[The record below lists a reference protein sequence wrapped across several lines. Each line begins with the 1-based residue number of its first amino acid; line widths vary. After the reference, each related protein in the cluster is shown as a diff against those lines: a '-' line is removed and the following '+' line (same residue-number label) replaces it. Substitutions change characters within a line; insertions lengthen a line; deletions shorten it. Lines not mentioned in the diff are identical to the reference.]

1 MKGEVGAESQEEGAQ
16 DKKPSGRLGQRQTE
30 PSAEAVRTHTSTQT
44 SHLRIMR
51 VGLRLKGVIWDG
63 APCGERVT
71 ARSPRPASHTP
82 APPISPAPPPSC
94 TPLSVY
100 TQSACSSRKSQSYL
114 DTTSLHDFCGLAG
127 SQACPSAPPPSPP
140 PSPGSRKGEG
150 SGDALE
156 LGPQGERGRTTPT
169 AWPEVRGGGMGEEA

>member
-127 SQACPSAPPPSPP
+127 SQACPSAPPPQPP
-140 PSPGSRKGEG
+140 TLPWKQERRRQWRCLRARPTGREG
-150 SGDALE
+150 ADDSHGLA
-156 LGPQGERGRTTPT
+156 
-169 AWPEVRGGGMGEEA
+169 